1 MTREKIMVDLF
12 EFSAPTYYKWTKHQ
26 KRKIFDLINYAFSD
40 EELLEYLTTNK
51 IQRIEKEKNFL
62 ILEASAITFI
72 KTLINVTNYLTTKNC
87 LELLKQTYEK
97 NNSEMILHKFIDELY
112 LKDKSFFVQF
122 FAQNEEISSLKYKIV
137 DIFKKESIAI
147 LSYICVNFEET
158 IKSTE
163 YLKNPEFSNYA
174 PRILDV
180 NDIDIDIEIDEFS
193 FPL

>member
-1 MTREKIMVDLF
+1 
-12 EFSAPTYYKWTKHQ
+12 
-26 KRKIFDLINYAFSD
+26 
-40 EELLEYLTTNK
+40 
-51 IQRIEKEKNFL
+51 
-62 ILEASAITFI
+62 
-72 KTLINVTNYLTTKNC
+72 
-87 LELLKQTYEK
+87 
-97 NNSEMILHKFIDELY
+97 MILHKFIDELY

-163 YLKNPEFSNYA
+163 YLKNTEFSNYA
-174 PRILDV
+174 PEIS
-180 NDIDIDIEIDEFS
+180 NDIEIDEFF

>member
-1 MTREKIMVDLF
+1 MTSEKLMIELF
-12 EFSAPTYYKWTKHQ
+12 GFSSPTYYKWSKHE

-51 IQRIEKEKNFL
+51 IQRIEKEKNFF
-62 ILEASAITFI
+62 ILEAAVITFI
-72 KTLINVTNYLTTKNC
+72 KDLINVTNYLTTKNC
-87 LELLKQTYEK
+87 LVLLKQTYEK
-97 NNSEMILHKFIDELY
+97 NNSEMVLHKFIDELY

-180 NDIDIDIEIDEFS
+180 NDIDIEIDEFS

>member
-51 IQRIEKEKNFL
+51 IQRIEKEKNFF
-62 ILEASAITFI
+62 ILEVAVTTFI
-72 KTLINVTNYLTTKNC
+72 KNLTNVTNYLTTKNC
-87 LELLKQTYEK
+87 LELLKQVYEK

-122 FAQNEEISSLKYKIV
+122 FVQNEEISSLKYKIV

-163 YLKNPEFSNYA
+163 YLKNTEFSNYA
-174 PRILDV
+174 PEIS
-180 NDIDIDIEIDEFS
+180 NDIEIDEFF